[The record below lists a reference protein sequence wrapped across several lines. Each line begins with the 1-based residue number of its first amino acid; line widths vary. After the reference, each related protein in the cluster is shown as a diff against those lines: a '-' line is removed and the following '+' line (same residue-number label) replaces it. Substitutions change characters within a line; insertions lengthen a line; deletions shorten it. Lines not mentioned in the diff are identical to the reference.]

1 MKNFL
6 LIKKSMLI
14 LFDVSAILLSWYLA
28 FFLRFNFDIPPESL
42 SFLKKYSL
50 IILFIQIVTLL
61 FFGALNRSFK
71 FFGLQDLLKIIY
83 SAILSILF
91 LTSLF
96 FAIKVQYQIPRS
108 VLILYPILLTF
119 VLGGFFSLS
128 RLFFEFKSNRFYKND
143 SKPVII
149 VGEDRLCVS
158 LAKELYQQKT
168 WKVIAIFT
176 ESKSLHGDLV
186 AGAKVFG
193 NLSKIFEIVKLYNI
207 KDIII
212 ALPNSSR
219 DKRREI
225 LHIAAQ
231 LNLHTMTVPSIED
244 LMNGL
249 ALANVRNIELEDLL
263 GREPVNLDTE
273 GLVKFVEKKVVLI
286 SGAGGSI
293 GSEICNQ
300 IIKFNPKTLICLD
313 ISEFGLYSLE
323 EKLSVKNLSIR
334 IFYIVGDIKNSV
346 RLDKLFKKYK
356 PTIVFHA
363 AAYKH
368 VPLMEANNVS
378 EAIMNN
384 VIGTYS
390 LAQASKK
397 ANVSKFIL
405 ISTDKAVNS
414 TNVMGA
420 TKRLA
425 EIICHS
431 LNELKGTK
439 FIVVRFGNVLGSSGS
454 VIPKF
459 RDQINAGGPLT
470 VTHPDIVRFF
480 MTIPEAAQLVLQS
493 GLIGLGG
500 ETFILNMGEPIRILD
515 LARDM
520 IKLSGFDEKKIK
532 IEFSGLRPGEK
543 LYEELIFDSEK
554 IKPTNHIMINRA
566 FSPAT
571 YRLGK
576 VRLNS
581 LLKWAASSHK
591 KGELLVKKELM
602 SWAYLKK

>member
-1 MKNFL
+1 M
-6 LIKKSMLI
+6 
-14 LFDVSAILLSWYLA
+14 
-28 FFLRFNFDIPPESL
+28 
-42 SFLKKYSL
+42 
-50 IILFIQIVTLL
+50 
-61 FFGALNRSFK
+61 
-71 FFGLQDLLKIIY
+71 
-83 SAILSILF
+83 
-91 LTSLF
+91 
-96 FAIKVQYQIPRS
+96 
-108 VLILYPILLTF
+108 
-119 VLGGFFSLS
+119 
-128 RLFFEFKSNRFYKND
+128 
-143 SKPVII
+143 PVII
-149 VGEDRLCVS
+149 VGEDRLCIS
-158 LAKELYQQKT
+158 LAKELYQKKI

-176 ESKSLHGDLV
+176 EDKNTHGDV
-186 AGAKVFG
+186 VSGAKIYG
-193 NLSKIFEIVKLYNI
+193 NFSRISEVVKRYNV

-212 ALPNSSR
+212 ALPNSSNH
-219 DKRREI
+219 KRREI
-225 LHIAAQ
+225 LDIATQ
-231 LNLHTMTVPSIED
+231 LNLHAMTVPSLED
-244 LMNGL
+244 LMSGRSL
-249 ALANVRNIELEDLL
+249 SNVRNVELEDLL
-263 GREPVNLDTE
+263 GRNPVNLDTK
-273 GLVKFVEKKVVLI
+273 GLTKFVDKKVVLI

-323 EKLSVKNLSIR
+323 EKLSAKNLSIR
-334 IFYIVGDIKNSV
+334 IFYVVGDIKNSI

-356 PTIVFHA
+356 PSIVFHA

-368 VPLMEANNVS
+368 VPLMETNNVS
-378 EAIMNN
+378 EAISNN
-384 VIGTYS
+384 VTGTYS

-431 LNELKGTK
+431 LNGPKGTK

-500 ETFILNMGEPIRILD
+500 ETFILNMGKPIRIHD

-554 IKPTNHIMINRA
+554 INPTNHIKINIA
-566 FSPAT
+566 LPKVT
-571 YRLGK
+571 VRLGK

-591 KGELLVKKELM
+591 KEELLVKKELM
-602 SWAYLKK
+602 SWAYFKK